1 MTDHRPGR
9 CENENRLQF
18 RSVTDTGY
26 GLIIGG
32 EKVEAEGGY
41 DIVNPAT
48 EQVVGVAPDASAQQA
63 ADACAAAKDA
73 FDAWSRT
80 SQEERSALL
89 TRFAEVW
96 DAHAAELVPLVQA
109 ETGATMRV
117 AKTMQVPQVSARFRR
132 YAQPESNLVALPPAV
147 MPGTA
152 LAPGGIIGGVEHR
165 APVGVVAALAAYNFP
180 VTNMAGKVAPALA
193 MGNTVVIKP
202 PVQDPLAVIRMGELF
217 EEAGFP
223 AGVVNVVSAN
233 SVEAAEA
240 ITTHP
245 DVDMISFT
253 GSTAVGC
260 RIAEVGGKQM
270 KRLLLELGGK
280 GAAIV
285 FDDADLKNVISNVSS
300 TWTFHSGQI
309 CTSPTRVVVQ
319 RGVYDELVGKLTGM
333 AGHLKVGDPLERDT
347 VLGPVITG
355 THRERVEGLVRS
367 ATDEGATLATGG
379 KRPELDTGFYVAP
392 TLVVDATNDMTIARE
407 EVFGPVITVI
417 PFDTEDEAIAI
428 ANDSPY
434 GLYNYVF
441 SEDSGK
447 AMAVAKLLRSGNV
460 GINTLQR
467 NHEAA
472 FGGFK
477 YSGVG
482 RDGGSWGLH
491 AYSEMQSI
499 VWKG

>member
-1 MTDHRPGR
+1 MT
-9 CENENRLQF
+9 EEYSL
-18 RSVTDTGY
+18 
-26 GLIIGG
+26 LIGG
-32 EKVEAEGGY
+32 ERVAAPDGY
-41 DIVNPAT
+41 EVINPST
-48 EQVVGVAPDASAQQA
+48 EKVVGMAPNASVEQA
-63 ADACAAAKDA
+63 AAACSAARDA
-73 FDAWSRT
+73 FDSWSRT
-80 SQEERSALL
+80 PMGERCAILDRIADVL
-89 TRFAEVW
+89 
-96 DAHAAELVPLVQA
+96 DAHRDELVPLVQA

-117 AKTMQVPQVSARFRR
+117 AKTMQVPQAAARFRR
-132 YAQPESNLVALPPAV
+132 YAQVETNLVPLPPAV
-147 MPGTA
+147 MPTTA

-165 APVGVVAALAAYNFP
+165 APVGVVAAIAAYNFP
-180 VTNMAGKVAPALA
+180 VTNMAGKIAPALA
-193 MGNTVVIKP
+193 MGNTVVVKP
-202 PVQDPLAVIRMGELF
+202 PTQDPLGVIRMVELF
-217 EEAGFP
+217 EEAGLP
-223 AGVVNVVSAN
+223 PGVVNTVSAN
-233 SVEAAEA
+233 TVEAAEA
-240 ITTHP
+240 ITGSP

-253 GSTAVGC
+253 GSTGVGC
-260 RIAEVGGKQM
+260 RIAEVGGRQM
-270 KRLLLELGGK
+270 KRLLLEPGGK

-319 RGVYDELVGKLTGM
+319 RGLYDELVGKLTGM

-347 VLGPVITG
+347 VIGPVISGAQRFRGEALIRT
-355 THRERVEGLVRS
+355 
-367 ATDEGATLATGG
+367 ATDEGATVATGG
-379 KRPELDTGFYVAP
+379 KRPEIDTGFYVAP
-392 TLVVDATNDMTIARE
+392 TLVVDATNQMTVARE
-407 EVFGPVITVI
+407 EAFAPVITVI
-417 PFDTEDEAIAI
+417 PFDTDDEAIAI

-441 SEDSGK
+441 SGDTGR
-447 AMAVAKLLRSGNV
+447 AMEVAKLLRSGNV

-499 VWKG
+499 VWMG

>member
-1 MTDHRPGR
+1 M
-9 CENENRLQF
+9 
-18 RSVTDTGY
+18 TDTGY
-26 GLIIGG
+26 ALTIGG
-32 EKVEAEGGY
+32 ERVEAAGGY
-41 DIVNPAT
+41 DVVNPAT
-48 EQVVGVAPDASAQQA
+48 EQVVATAPDASVDQAGAACQA
-63 ADACAAAKDA
+63 ARDA
-73 FDAWSRT
+73 FDGWART
-80 SQEERSALL
+80 SMEERCALL
-89 TRFAEVW
+89 ARFADVW
-96 DAHAAELVPLVQA
+96 DAHYDELVPLVQA
-109 ETGATMRV
+109 ETGATLRTT
-117 AKTMQVPQVSARFRR
+117 KSMQVPQVSARFRR
-132 YAQPESNLVALPPAV
+132 YAKPETDLVPLPPAV
-147 MPGTA
+147 VPPTP
-152 LAPGGIIGGVEHR
+152 LAPGGLIGAVEHR

-180 VTNMAGKVAPALA
+180 VTNMAGKIAPALA
-193 MGNTVVIKP
+193 MGNTLVVKP
-202 PVQDPLAVIRMGELF
+202 PVQDPLGVLRMVELF

-223 AGVVNVVSAN
+223 PGVVNVVSA
-233 SVEAAEA
+233 STVEAAEA

-245 DVDMISFT
+245 EVDMISFT
-253 GSTAVGC
+253 GSTGVGC
-260 RIAEVGGKQM
+260 RIGEVAGKQM

-285 FDDADLKNVISNVSS
+285 FDDADLKNAIGNISS

-309 CTSPTRVVVQ
+309 CTSPTRVVAQ
-319 RGVYDELVGKLTGM
+319 RGIYDELVGKLTGM

-347 VLGPVITG
+347 VIGPVITG
-355 THRERVEGLVRS
+355 THRERVEGLVAS
-367 ATDEGATLATGG
+367 ATADGATLATGG
-379 KRPELDTGFYVAP
+379 ERPDLDTGFYVAP

-428 ANDSPY
+428 SNDSAY
-434 GLYNYVF
+434 GLYDYVF
-441 SEDSGK
+441 TEDSGK
-447 AMAVAKLLRSGNV
+447 AFEVAKLLRAGNV

-467 NHEAA
+467 NNEAA

>member
-1 MTDHRPGR
+1 MTNTDY
-9 CENENRLQF
+9 RL
-18 RSVTDTGY
+18 
-26 GLIIGG
+26 LIGG
-32 EKVEAEGGY
+32 DKVEAADGY
-41 DIVNPAT
+41 DVINPAT
-48 EQVVGVAPDASAQQA
+48 EALVGVAPNASVDQA
-63 ADACAAAKDA
+63 AAACDAARAAADSWA
-73 FDAWSRT
+73 RT
-80 SQEERSALL
+80 PMEERCALL
-89 TRFAEVW
+89 AKVADVI
-96 DAHAAELVPLVQA
+96 DAHRDELVPLVQA

-117 AKTMQVPQVSARFRR
+117 AKTMQVPQAAARFRR
-132 YAQPESNLVALPPAV
+132 YAQVESNLVALPPAV
-147 MPGTA
+147 MPSTA

-165 APVGVVAALAAYNFP
+165 APIGVVACLAAYNFP
-180 VTNMAGKVAPALA
+180 VTNMAGKMAPALA
-193 MGNTVVIKP
+193 MGNTLVVKP
-202 PVQDPLAVIRMGELF
+202 PVQDPLGVIRMAELF

-233 SVEAAEA
+233 TVEAAEA

-245 DVDMISFT
+245 EVDMISFT
-253 GSTAVGC
+253 GSTGVGC

-285 FDDADLKNVISNVSS
+285 FDDANLKDVISNVSS

-309 CTSPTRVVVQ
+309 CTSPTRLVVQ
-319 RGVYDELVGKLTGM
+319 RGVYDEVVGKLAGM

-355 THRERVEGLVRS
+355 THRERVEGIIAS
-367 ATDEGATLATGG
+367 ATAEGATLAAGG
-379 KRPELDTGFYVAP
+379 DRPDLDTGFYVAP
-392 TLVVDATNDMTIARE
+392 TLVVDATNDMTVARE
-407 EVFGPVITVI
+407 EIFGPVITVI
-417 PFDTEDEAIAI
+417 PFDDEDEAIAI
-428 ANDSPY
+428 SNDTPY
-434 GLYNYVF
+434 GLYDYVF
-441 SEDSGK
+441 SGDTGR
-447 AMAVAKLLRSGNV
+447 AMAVAKLLKAGNV

>member
-1 MTDHRPGR
+1 
-9 CENENRLQF
+9 
-18 RSVTDTGY
+18 VTDTDY
-26 GLIIGG
+26 RLLIGG
-32 EKVEAEGGY
+32 EQVVADGGY
-41 DIVNPAT
+41 DVINPAT
-48 EQVVGVAPDASAQQA
+48 EQVVGVAPDASAAQA
-63 ADACAAAKDA
+63 ADACAAARDA
-73 FDAWSRT
+73 FDSWSQT
-80 SQEERSALL
+80 SPAERSALL
-89 TRFAEVW
+89 SRFADLW
-96 DAHAAELVPLVQA
+96 DANAAELVPLVQA

-117 AKTMQVPQVSARFRR
+117 AKTIQVPQVSARFRR
-132 YAQPESNLVALPPAV
+132 YAQVESNLVPLPPAI
-147 MPGTA
+147 MPSTP
-152 LAPGGIIGGVEHR
+152 LAPGGVIGAVEHR

-193 MGNTVVIKP
+193 MGNTLVIKP
-202 PVQDPLAVIRMGELF
+202 PTQDPLGVIRMVELLH
-217 EEAGFP
+217 EAGFP
-223 AGVVNVVSAN
+223 PGVVNVVSAS

-245 DVDMISFT
+245 AVDMVSFT
-253 GSTAVGC
+253 GSTGVGC
-260 RIAEVGGKQM
+260 RIAEVAGKQM

-285 FDDADLKNVISNVSS
+285 FDDADLKNAISNISS

-309 CTSPTRVVVQ
+309 CTSPTRVVAQ
-319 RGVYDELVGKLTGM
+319 RGIYDELVGKLAGM

-355 THRERVEGLVRS
+355 VHRERVEGLIAS
-367 ATDEGATLATGG
+367 ATSDGASLAAGG
-379 KRPELDTGFYVAP
+379 TRPDLDTGFYVAP

-428 ANDSPY
+428 SNDSDY
-434 GLYNYVF
+434 GLYDYVF

-447 AMAVAKLLRSGNV
+447 AMEVAKRLRAGNV

-499 VWKG
+499 MWKG

>member
-1 MTDHRPGR
+1 MT
-9 CENENRLQF
+9 E
-18 RSVTDTGY
+18 GY
-26 GLIIGG
+26 SLLIGG
-32 EKVEAEGGY
+32 ERVAAPDGYEVINPSTEA
-41 DIVNPAT
+41 
-48 EQVVGVAPDASAQQA
+48 VVGVAPNASVEQAQA
-63 ADACAAAKDA
+63 ACAAARDA
-73 FDAWSRT
+73 FDSWSRT
-80 SQEERSALL
+80 PMAERCAVLDRIADVL
-89 TRFAEVW
+89 
-96 DAHAAELVPLVQA
+96 DAHRDELVPLVQA

-117 AKTMQVPQVSARFRR
+117 AKTMQVPQAAARFRR
-132 YAQPESNLVALPPAV
+132 YAQVESNLVALPPAV
-147 MPGTA
+147 MPTTA

-165 APVGVVAALAAYNFP
+165 APVGVVAAIAAYNFP
-180 VTNMAGKVAPALA
+180 VTNMAGKIAPALA
-193 MGNTVVIKP
+193 MGNTVVVKP
-202 PVQDPLAVIRMGELF
+202 PTQDPLGVIRMVELF
-217 EEAGFP
+217 EEAGLP
-223 AGVVNVVSAN
+223 PGVVNTVSADT
-233 SVEAAEA
+233 VEAAEA
-240 ITTHP
+240 ITGSP

-253 GSTAVGC
+253 GSTGVGC
-260 RIAEVGGKQM
+260 RIAEVGGRQM

-319 RGVYDELVGKLTGM
+319 RALYDELVGRLTGM

-347 VLGPVITG
+347 VIGPVISG
-355 THRERVEGLVRS
+355 AHRDRVEALIRT

-379 KRPELDTGFYVAP
+379 KRPEIDTGFYVAA
-392 TLVVDATNDMTIARE
+392 TLVVDATNQMTVARE
-407 EVFGPVITVI
+407 EAFAPVITVI
-417 PFDTEDEAIAI
+417 PFDTEDEAITI

-441 SEDSGK
+441 SGDTGR
-447 AMAVAKLLRSGNV
+447 AMEVAKLLRSGNV

-499 VWKG
+499 VWAG

>member
-1 MTDHRPGR
+1 MADAPYR
-9 CENENRLQF
+9 
-18 RSVTDTGY
+18 
-26 GLIIGG
+26 LIIGG
-32 EKVEAEGGY
+32 ELIATDAGY
-41 DIVNPAT
+41 DVVNPST
-48 EQVVGVAPDASAQQA
+48 EQVVGVAPEASVAQA
-63 ADACAAAKDA
+63 EAACAAAKEA
-73 FDAWSRT
+73 FEGWQRT
-80 SQEERSALL
+80 SMEERCALL
-89 TRFAEVW
+89 AKVAVVI
-96 DAHAAELVPLVQA
+96 DAHLDELVPLVQA

-117 AKTMQVPQVSARFRR
+117 AKTMQVPQAAARFRR
-132 YAQPESNLVALPPAV
+132 YAEMESNLVALPPAV
-147 MPGTA
+147 MPTTA
-152 LAPGGIIGGVEHR
+152 LAPGGIIGGVQHR

-180 VTNMAGKVAPALA
+180 VTNMAGKIAPALA
-193 MGNTVVIKP
+193 MGNTLVVKP
-202 PVQDPLAVIRMGELF
+202 PMQDPLGVIRMCELF

-223 AGVVNVVSAN
+223 PGVVNVVSA
-233 SVEAAEA
+233 STVEAAEA
-240 ITTHP
+240 ITTSP

-253 GSTAVGC
+253 GSTGVGC
-260 RIAEVGGKQM
+260 RIAEVAGKQM

-319 RGVYDELVGKLTGM
+319 RGVYDELVGKLAGM
-333 AGHLKVGDPLERDT
+333 APHLKVGDPLERDT
-347 VLGPVITG
+347 VIGPVITEA
-355 THRERVEGLVRS
+355 HRDRVEALIGT
-367 ATDEGATLATGG
+367 ATTQGATIAAGG
-379 KRPELDTGFYVAP
+379 KRPEIDTGFYVAP
-392 TLVVDATNDMTIARE
+392 TLVVDATNEMTVARE
-407 EVFGPVITVI
+407 ELFGPVITVI

-434 GLYNYVF
+434 GLYDYVF
-441 SEDSGK
+441 SADSGR
-447 AMAVAKLLRSGNV
+447 AMAVAKLLRAGNV

-499 VWKG
+499 MWRG

>member
-1 MTDHRPGR
+1 MT
-9 CENENRLQF
+9 EEYSL
-18 RSVTDTGY
+18 
-26 GLIIGG
+26 LIGG
-32 EKVEAEGGY
+32 ERVAAPDGY
-41 DIVNPAT
+41 EVINPST
-48 EQVVGVAPDASAQQA
+48 EKVVGMAPNASVEQA
-63 ADACAAAKDA
+63 AAACSAARDA
-73 FDAWSRT
+73 FDSWSRT
-80 SQEERSALL
+80 PMGERCAILDRIADVL
-89 TRFAEVW
+89 
-96 DAHAAELVPLVQA
+96 DAHRDELVPLVQA

-117 AKTMQVPQVSARFRR
+117 AKTMQVPQAAARFRR
-132 YAQPESNLVALPPAV
+132 YAQVETNLVPLPPAV
-147 MPGTA
+147 MPTTA

-165 APVGVVAALAAYNFP
+165 APVGVVAAIAAYNFP
-180 VTNMAGKVAPALA
+180 VTNMAGKIAPALA
-193 MGNTVVIKP
+193 MGNTVVVKP
-202 PVQDPLAVIRMGELF
+202 PTQDPLGVIRMVELF
-217 EEAGFP
+217 EEAGLP
-223 AGVVNVVSAN
+223 PGVVNTVSAN
-233 SVEAAEA
+233 TVEAAEA
-240 ITTHP
+240 ITGSP

-253 GSTAVGC
+253 GSTGVGC
-260 RIAEVGGKQM
+260 RIAEVGGRQM

-319 RGVYDELVGKLTGM
+319 RGLYDELVGKLTGM

-347 VLGPVITG
+347 VIGPVISG
-355 THRERVEGLVRS
+355 AHRDRVEALIRT
-367 ATDEGATLATGG
+367 ATDEGATVATGG
-379 KRPELDTGFYVAP
+379 KRPEIDTGFYVAP
-392 TLVVDATNDMTIARE
+392 TLVVDATNQMTVARE
-407 EVFGPVITVI
+407 EAFAPVITVI
-417 PFDTEDEAIAI
+417 PFDTEDEAIEI

-441 SEDSGK
+441 SGDTGR
-447 AMAVAKLLRSGNV
+447 AMEVAKLLRSGNV

-499 VWKG
+499 VWMG

>member
-1 MTDHRPGR
+1 MT
-9 CENENRLQF
+9 EEYSL
-18 RSVTDTGY
+18 
-26 GLIIGG
+26 LIGG
-32 EKVEAEGGY
+32 ERVAAPDGY
-41 DIVNPAT
+41 EVINPST
-48 EQVVGVAPDASAQQA
+48 EKVVGMAPNASVEQA
-63 ADACAAAKDA
+63 AAACSAARDA
-73 FDAWSRT
+73 FDSWSRT
-80 SQEERSALL
+80 PMGERCAILDRIADVL
-89 TRFAEVW
+89 
-96 DAHAAELVPLVQA
+96 DAHRDELVPLVQA

-117 AKTMQVPQVSARFRR
+117 AKTMQVPQAAARFRR
-132 YAQPESNLVALPPAV
+132 YAQVETNLVPLPPAV
-147 MPGTA
+147 MPTTA

-165 APVGVVAALAAYNFP
+165 APVGVVAAIAAYNFP
-180 VTNMAGKVAPALA
+180 VTNMAGKIAPALA
-193 MGNTVVIKP
+193 MGNTVVVKP
-202 PVQDPLAVIRMGELF
+202 PTQDPLGVIRMVELF
-217 EEAGFP
+217 EEAGLP
-223 AGVVNVVSAN
+223 PGVVNTVSAN
-233 SVEAAEA
+233 TVEAAEA
-240 ITTHP
+240 ITGSP

-253 GSTAVGC
+253 GSTGVGC
-260 RIAEVGGKQM
+260 RIAEVGGRQM

-319 RGVYDELVGKLTGM
+319 RGLYDELVGKLTGM

-347 VLGPVITG
+347 VIGPVISG
-355 THRERVEGLVRS
+355 AHRDRVEALIRT
-367 ATDEGATLATGG
+367 ATDEGATVATGG
-379 KRPELDTGFYVAP
+379 KRPEIDTGFYVAP
-392 TLVVDATNDMTIARE
+392 TLVVDATNQMTVARE
-407 EVFGPVITVI
+407 EAFAPVITVI
-417 PFDTEDEAIAI
+417 PFDTDDEAIAI

-441 SEDSGK
+441 SGDTGR
-447 AMAVAKLLRSGNV
+447 AMEVAKLLRSGNV

-499 VWKG
+499 VWMG

>member
-1 MTDHRPGR
+1 LT
-9 CENENRLQF
+9 EEYSL
-18 RSVTDTGY
+18 
-26 GLIIGG
+26 LIGG
-32 EKVEAEGGY
+32 ERVAAPDGY
-41 DIVNPAT
+41 EVINPST
-48 EQVVGVAPDASAQQA
+48 EKVVGMAPNASVEQA
-63 ADACAAAKDA
+63 AAACSAARDA
-73 FDAWSRT
+73 FDSWSRT
-80 SQEERSALL
+80 PMGERCAILDRIADVL
-89 TRFAEVW
+89 
-96 DAHAAELVPLVQA
+96 DAHRDELVPLVQA

-117 AKTMQVPQVSARFRR
+117 AKTMQVPQAAARFRR
-132 YAQPESNLVALPPAV
+132 YAQVETNLVPLPPAV
-147 MPGTA
+147 MPTTA

-165 APVGVVAALAAYNFP
+165 APVGVVAAIAAYNFP
-180 VTNMAGKVAPALA
+180 VTNMAGKIAPALA
-193 MGNTVVIKP
+193 MGNTVVVKP
-202 PVQDPLAVIRMGELF
+202 PTQDPLGVIRMVELF
-217 EEAGFP
+217 EEAGLP
-223 AGVVNVVSAN
+223 PGVVNTVSAN
-233 SVEAAEA
+233 TVEAAEA
-240 ITTHP
+240 ITGSP

-253 GSTAVGC
+253 GSTGVGC
-260 RIAEVGGKQM
+260 RIAEVGGRQM

-319 RGVYDELVGKLTGM
+319 RGLYDELVGKLAGM

-347 VLGPVITG
+347 VIGPVISG
-355 THRERVEGLVRS
+355 AHRDRVEALIRT
-367 ATDEGATLATGG
+367 ATDEGATVATGG
-379 KRPELDTGFYVAP
+379 KRPEIDTGFYVAP
-392 TLVVDATNDMTIARE
+392 TLVVDATNQMTVARE
-407 EVFGPVITVI
+407 EAFAPVITVI
-417 PFDTEDEAIAI
+417 PFDTDDEAIAI

-441 SEDSGK
+441 SGDTGR
-447 AMAVAKLLRSGNV
+447 AMEVAKLLRSGNV

-499 VWKG
+499 VWMG

>member
-1 MTDHRPGR
+1 MTDP
-9 CENENRLQF
+9 NPFRL
-18 RSVTDTGY
+18 
-26 GLIIGG
+26 LIGG
-32 EKVEAEGGY
+32 EKVVADGGY
-41 DIVNPAT
+41 DVINPST
-48 EQVVGVAPDASAQQA
+48 EQLVGVAPNASAEQA
-63 ADACAAAKDA
+63 QAACAAAKDA
-73 FDAWSRT
+73 FDGWSRT
-80 SQEERSALL
+80 PMEERCALL
-89 TRFAEVW
+89 AKVADVL
-96 DAHAAELVPLVQA
+96 DAHKDELVPLVQA

-117 AKTMQVPQVSARFRR
+117 AKTMQVPQAAARFRR
-132 YAQPESNLVALPPAV
+132 YAQMESNLVALPPAV
-147 MPGTA
+147 MPTTS

-180 VTNMAGKVAPALA
+180 VTNMAGKMAPALA
-193 MGNTVVIKP
+193 MGNTLVIKP
-202 PVQDPLAVIRMGELF
+202 PVQDPLGVIRMAELF
-217 EEAGFP
+217 AEAGFP
-223 AGVVNVVSAN
+223 PGVVNVVSAN
-233 SVEAAEA
+233 TVEAAEA
-240 ITTHP
+240 ITTSP

-260 RIAEVGGKQM
+260 RIAEVAGKQM

-309 CTSPTRVVVQ
+309 CTSPTRIVVQ
-319 RGVYDELVGKLTGM
+319 RGVYDELVSKLAAM
-333 AGHLKVGDPLERDT
+333 APHLKVGDPLERDT
-347 VLGPVITG
+347 VLGPVITEA
-355 THRERVEGLVRS
+355 HRDRVEALIRT
-367 ATDEGATLATGG
+367 ATDEGATLAAGG
-379 KRPELDTGFYVAP
+379 KRPEIDTGFYVAP
-392 TLVVDATNDMTIARE
+392 TLVVDATNQMTVARE
-407 EVFGPVITVI
+407 EAFGPVITVI

-434 GLYNYVF
+434 GLYDYVF
-441 SEDSGK
+441 SADSGR
-447 AMAVAKLLRSGNV
+447 AMAVAKLLRAGNI

>member
-1 MTDHRPGR
+1 M
-9 CENENRLQF
+9 
-18 RSVTDTGY
+18 
-26 GLIIGG
+26 
-32 EKVEAEGGY
+32 
-41 DIVNPAT
+41 
-48 EQVVGVAPDASAQQA
+48 
-63 ADACAAAKDA
+63 
-73 FDAWSRT
+73 
-80 SQEERSALL
+80 
-89 TRFAEVW
+89 
-96 DAHAAELVPLVQA
+96 
-109 ETGATMRV
+109 
-117 AKTMQVPQVSARFRR
+117 
-132 YAQPESNLVALPPAV
+132 
-147 MPGTA
+147 
-152 LAPGGIIGGVEHR
+152 
-165 APVGVVAALAAYNFP
+165 VAALAAYNFP

-379 KRPELDTGFYVAP
+379 ERIGTTGNFFKPTVLLDPPLDSSVFNNEP
-392 TLVVDATNDMTIARE
+392 
-407 EVFGPVITVI
+407 FGPMAAVRSVKNL
-417 PFDTEDEAIAI
+417 DEAIAE
-428 ANDSPY
+428 ANRLPF
-434 GLYNYVF
+434 GLSAYAFTSSIKNAHQLSAQVQTGMLWINQQAAPWAELPF
-441 SEDSGK
+441 GGIKDSGYGSEGGPEALEAYLNTK
-447 AMAVAKLLRSGNV
+447 TVAMTSV
-460 GINTLQR
+460 
-467 NHEAA
+467 
-472 FGGFK
+472 
-477 YSGVG
+477 
-482 RDGGSWGLH
+482 
-491 AYSEMQSI
+491 
-499 VWKG
+499 

>member
-1 MTDHRPGR
+1 M
-9 CENENRLQF
+9 
-18 RSVTDTGY
+18 TDTGY

-32 EKVEAEGGY
+32 EKVEAANGY

-48 EQVVGVAPDASAQQA
+48 EQVVGVAPDASVEQA
-63 ADACAAAKDA
+63 AAACDAAKEA

-80 SQEERSALL
+80 SQEERGALL
-89 TRFAEVW
+89 NRFADVW
-96 DAHAAELVPLVQA
+96 DAHAADLIPLVQA

-132 YAQPESNLVALPPAV
+132 YAAPESNLVALPPAV

-202 PVQDPLAVIRMGELF
+202 PVHDPLAIIRMGEMF

-253 GSTAVGC
+253 GSTGVGC
-260 RIAEVGGKQM
+260 RIAEVAGKQM
-270 KRLLLELGGK
+270 KRTLLELGGK

-285 FDDADLKNVISNVSS
+285 FDDADLKNVISNLSS

-309 CTSPTRVVVQ
+309 CTSPTRAVVQ

-355 THRERVEGLVRS
+355 THRDRVEGLIRG
-367 ATDEGATLATGG
+367 ATDQGATIATGG

-392 TLVVDATNDMTIARE
+392 TLIVDATNEMTIARE

-434 GLYNYVF
+434 GLYSYVF

-447 AMAVAKLLRSGNV
+447 AMAVAKLLRCGNV

-477 YSGVG
+477 YSGIG

-499 VWKG
+499 MWKG

>member
-1 MTDHRPGR
+1 MTDTSYH
-9 CENENRLQF
+9 L
-18 RSVTDTGY
+18 
-26 GLIIGG
+26 LIGG
-32 EKVEAEGGY
+32 EAVTADGGY
-41 DIVNPAT
+41 DIINPAT
-48 EQVVGVAPDASAQQA
+48 EQVVGVAPDASVAQAQA
-63 ADACAAAKDA
+63 ACAAAREA
-73 FDAWSRT
+73 SAAWVRT
-80 SQEERSALL
+80 PMEERCALL
-89 TRFAEVW
+89 ARFADIW
-96 DAHAAELVPLVQA
+96 DAHNAELVPLVQA

-132 YAQPESNLVALPPAV
+132 YANVESNLVPLPPAV
-147 MPGTA
+147 MPTTP
-152 LAPGGIIGGVEHR
+152 LAPGGIIGGVQHR
-165 APVGVVAALAAYNFP
+165 APIGVVAALAAYNFP

-217 EEAGFP
+217 AEAGFP
-223 AGVVNVVSAN
+223 DGVVNVVSAN

-240 ITTHP
+240 ITTSP

-253 GSTAVGC
+253 GSTGVGC

-285 FDDADLKNVISNVSS
+285 FDDADLKTVVSNVSS

-309 CTSPTRVVVQ
+309 CTSPTRIVVQ
-319 RGVYDELVGKLTGM
+319 RGVYDEVVGRLAAM
-333 AGHLKVGDPLERDT
+333 APHLKVGDPQERDT
-347 VLGPVITG
+347 VLGPVISG
-355 THRERVEGLVRS
+355 AHRDRVEGLIRS
-367 ATDEGATLATGG
+367 ATEDGATLAVGG
-379 KRPELDTGFYVAP
+379 TRPELDTGFYVAP
-392 TLVVDATNDMTIARE
+392 TLVVDATNQMTIARE

-434 GLYNYVF
+434 GLYDYVF
-441 SEDSGK
+441 SADSGR
-447 AMAVAKLLRSGNV
+447 AMAVAKLLEAGNV

-499 VWKG
+499 VWT